1 MPSYKAP
8 VDLLVSPGSRDKLG
22 TPDVESLT
30 QDPIRAIKESY
41 RASFFES
48 ESVQE
53 GERLAEVLAVD
64 MDVKLP
70 SDLNYFGESV
80 VANQYGTRSWISAIC
95 RIIDQHGT
103 TPDPDQTFEAPSGT
117 IITIP
122 FKETTRLRSNI
133 GKFYAPLDDI
143 QGKGATNIQVGDW
156 LIVEYQDKLLRN
168 NGIIK
173 DVYLKKDLS
182 TWRQVGTVIE
192 EGGGGGGDSGL
203 AISGEP
209 FVGCGPGGT
218 SLEGVDLINAVGQQN
233 AKIFDEDPF
242 CFSNNSSFGSCNF
255 KPPCKID
262 RGLLNAWKNPKLRT
276 WMEGIIQIVPD
287 VPPAVLVAIGQ
298 HEGAAPLILG
308 TSSSHHKSGM
318 IADKKFINLQRVK
331 PKTRAHWNEIPAAG
345 WSASDKVWDDKKQEW
360 YCNYGFGPFQLD
372 ATAHDLWHY
381 YETEARTWDPAAP
394 AWTKIP
400 LEQAWL
406 PNYKRALGRG
416 LPVPAA
422 IACACAGYNGGDT
435 DKPGAYLRGKDNGD
449 MARAWAG
456 IDRNTCGGSYGTG
469 SFVIARLVACAIISD
484 PANFGYLKR

>member
-192 EGGGGGGDSGL
+192 EGGGGNDSGL
-203 AISGEP
+203 SISGEP
-209 FVGCGPGGT
+209 FVGCGPGGP
-218 SLEGVDLINAVGQQN
+218 SIEGVDLKSAVGEQN
-233 AKIFDEDPF
+233 AQIFDEDPF
-242 CFSNNSSFGSCNF
+242 CYSNNRSYKACDF
-255 KPPCKID
+255 KPPCQTHP
-262 RGLLNAWKNPKLRT
+262 GLAKTWKNPLLKD
-276 WMEGIIQIVPD
+276 WMTRVMGLVTD
-287 VPPAVLVAIGQ
+287 VPPVVLAAIAM
-298 HEGAAPLILG
+298 HEGAAPLIRG
-308 TSSSHHKSGM
+308 DSNIHHMSGM
-318 IADKKFINLQRVK
+318 IHQFKTINLERVK
-331 PKTRAHWNEIPAAG
+331 PQTRANWTSIPAKG
-345 WSASDKVWDDKKQEW
+345 WSKSDKVKNDDGTY
-360 YCNYGFGPFQLD
+360 YCNYGFGPGQLD
-372 ATAHDLWHY
+372 ATAHDIYKY
-381 YETEARTWDPAAP
+381 YVEQAGQDWDPSNP
-394 AWTKIP
+394 VWTKIP

-406 PNYKRALGRG
+406 PNYKNALRKG
-416 LPVPAA
+416 LSVPAA
-422 IACACAGYNGGDT
+422 IACACAGYNGGVD
-435 DKPGAYLRGKDNGD
+435 DKPGAYLRGKNKGD

-456 IDRNTCGGSYGTG
+456 IDAGTCGGSYGTG
-469 SFVIARLVACAIISD
+469 SFVIARLIACAIITD
-484 PANFGYLKR
+484 PELAYLKR